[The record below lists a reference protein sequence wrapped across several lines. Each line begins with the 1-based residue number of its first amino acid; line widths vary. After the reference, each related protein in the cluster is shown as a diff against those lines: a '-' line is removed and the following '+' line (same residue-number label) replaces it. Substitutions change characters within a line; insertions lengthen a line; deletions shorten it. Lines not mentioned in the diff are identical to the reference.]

1 MVKGSQLS
9 QLKSALSQAGLS
21 RQSQPGRKKRRVQN
35 EEKDTVKRAARLR
48 EIQQKLNPFDVKV
61 TKLKHDVGGRKL
73 KGVSGKPA
81 QSKQAGIVLRKKT
94 LLKEFEEKGRA
105 GGIIDRRFGENDP
118 TLTPEER
125 MLERFTR
132 ERQRA
137 SNGTFNLEDDVDL
150 THYGQSLSKL
160 DDFDEVGLRLDSDEE
175 DAKGQIDGD
184 IVKGSHFGGF
194 GSESEDETETERP
207 KSKAEVMAEVIAKSK
222 EHKALR
228 RKQQEEANDIRH
240 QLDRELDTIR
250 NLLSGPDLV
259 SDSVEKDV
267 GSQAFEASRGDHD
280 QQYDQFVRELIF
292 DQRSKPKDRTKTE
305 EELALEAKIALEKA
319 ERQRIRRMN
328 GEDDDESSEG
338 EKPRKRKRPIGG
350 DDLEDDFSDIDDL
363 GRLGAGLR
371 SDLDGANEDNDS
383 EYGASDNGSGA
394 SENDTSGED
403 DPAPPWSG
411 LPSMTVSVSEK
422 RECGE
427 STSSNELPY
436 TFPCPSSH
444 EEFLDIVGGL
454 ADQDSLTVIERIRT
468 LHHPS
473 LSPENPSKLQA
484 FGGVLIDHILHVA
497 SPPSPRLA
505 HISGLLLHLRML
517 TKMYPRQIADHFIG
531 KLVLM
536 HKNLKRGLNR
546 GAKTWPGLPE
556 LVLLRVLGALWPTS
570 DMHHIVV
577 SPARLLMGSYLGLCK
592 IRSLANAASGLIL
605 CTLFLQYESLSKRF
619 VPEAINFLIRV
630 VQSLS
635 PRRGAPKGS
644 GKSTFSSLRHN
655 ERLCVIEKGEAAKLT
670 VNRPDLVTVT
680 GDESI
685 SAQANVDLLSLAI
698 DLLARFSE
706 LYKALDGFVELYN
719 PVLEV
724 LSDVNS
730 DVLCPTLQDRITQ
743 AITTVQKLLKFS
755 LQARQPLRLQ
765 AHKPIPI
772 PTFIPKFESNSS
784 SYLRTRDP
792 DHERQE
798 AAKLRKHYKEE
809 RKGAIRELR
818 KDARFLATVEQERQR
833 EKDKSYHQRMKKVF
847 GNIEVERAEEK
858 GLEREKAREKRRAG
872 RK

>member
-1 MVKGSQLS
+1 MGKGSQLS
-9 QLKSALSQAGLS
+9 QLKSALSQTGLS
-21 RQSQPGRKKRRVQN
+21 RQSRPGRKRRRVQN
-35 EEKDTVKRAARLR
+35 EEKETVKRAARLR
-48 EIQQKLNPFDVKV
+48 DIQQKLNPFDVKV

-81 QSKQAGIVLRKKT
+81 QSKQAGIDLRRKT

-137 SNGTFNLEDDVDL
+137 SNGTFNLEDDADL
-150 THYGQSLSKL
+150 THCGQSLSKL
-160 DDFDEVGLRLDSDEE
+160 DDFDDVGLRLDSDEE

-194 GSESEDETETERP
+194 GGESEDESETEHP

-250 NLLSGPDLV
+250 NLLSGPDPV
-259 SDSVEKDV
+259 SGSVEKDV
-267 GSQAFEASRGDHD
+267 DPKAFGASREDHD
-280 QQYDQFVRELIF
+280 QQYDQFVRELVF

-305 EELALEAKIALEKA
+305 EELALEAKVALEKA
-319 ERQRIRRMN
+319 ERQRIKRMN
-328 GEDDDESSEG
+328 GEDDDENSEG
-338 EKPRKRKRPIGG
+338 EKPRKRRRPTGG
-350 DDLEDDFSDIDDL
+350 DDLEDDLSDVDDL
-363 GRLGAGLR
+363 GGLGVGLR
-371 SDLDGANEDNDS
+371 SDLDGTSEDGNS
-383 EYGASDNGSGA
+383 EHNGSDNGSGDGSGT
-394 SENDTSGED
+394 SEDGTSEEH

-411 LPSMTVSVSEK
+411 LPSATDPATSGSET
-422 RECGE
+422 RARGGT
-427 STSSNELPY
+427 TSSNELPY

-444 EEFLDIVGGL
+444 EEFLDI
-454 ADQDSLTVIERIRT
+454 RIRT

-473 LSPENPSKLQA
+473 LSLENPSKLQ
-484 FGGVLIDHILHVA
+484 VSSVDHILHVA

-505 HISGLLLHLRML
+505 LISDLLPHLRTL
-517 TKMYPRQIADHFIG
+517 TKMYPRQIADRFIG

-536 HKNLKRGLNR
+536 HKNLKRGLTR
-546 GAKTWPGLPE
+546 GAKSWPGLPE
-556 LVLLRVLGALWPTS
+556 LALLRVLGALWPTS

-592 IRSLANAASGLIL
+592 IRSLAD
-605 CTLFLQYESLSKRF
+605 YESLSKRF
-619 VPEAINFLIRV
+619 VPEVINFLIGV
-630 VQSLS
+630 VQCLS
-635 PRRGAPKGS
+635 PRRGASNES
-644 GKSTFSSLRHN
+644 GKSTFSSSSHN
-655 ERLCVIEKGEAAKLT
+655 KRLCVVDKGEAAKLT
-670 VNRPDLVTVT
+670 VNRPDLVTVIGGEQINT
-680 GDESI
+680 
-685 SAQANVDLLSLAI
+685 QVNVDLLSLAT

-706 LYKALDGFVELYN
+706 LYKALDGFIELYS

-724 LSDVNS
+724 LSDANS
-730 DVLCPTLQDRITQ
+730 DVLCPMLQDQIAQT
-743 AITTVQKLLKFS
+743 ITTVQKLLKFS
-755 LQARQPLRLQ
+755 LQARRPLRLQ

-772 PTFIPKFESNSS
+772 PTFMPKFESNSS

-798 AAKLRKHYKEE
+798 AAKLRKQYKEE

-847 GNIEVERAEEK
+847 GGIEVERAEEK
-858 GLEREKAREKRRAG
+858 AMERKKAREKRRAG